1 MSLPGRRTQVF
12 VAGGLLVALLLGG
25 VVSHWASSE
34 PDGLD
39 KVAGDTGLDSQEQAH
54 ELDGSPLAGYQTDGI
69 DSSAVSGGVAGVI
82 GVTVCFLVG
91 GGIAWALRRRQP
103 VDADQP

>member
-12 VAGGLLVALLLGG
+12 VAGGLLVALLFGG
-25 VVSHWASSE
+25 VVSYWASSE
-34 PDGLD
+34 PDGLN
-39 KVAGDTGLDSQEQAH
+39 KVASDTGLDGEQQAH
-54 ELDGSPLAGYQTDGI
+54 ELADSPLAGYQADGV
-69 DSSAVSGGVAGVI
+69 DSPALSGGVAGII

-91 GGIAWALRRRQP
+91 GGIAWALRRRDP